1 MVVAFFDQQGLMFF
15 NSVHLATIVNAAY
28 IVMIQTIFVKQL
40 QWTMMAAGQW
50 FLNCDNALV
59 STTIVVH

>member
-1 MVVAFFDQQGLMFF
+1 MFF

-40 QWTMMAAGQW
+40 KWTRMATGQW
-50 FLNCDNALV
+50 FLNWDNALV
-59 STTIVVH
+59 STTFAVH

>member
-1 MVVAFFDQQGLMFF
+1 MMFF